1 MLACLEG
8 LNLANN
14 DIGPHIPAGAFDWCP
29 NVRAVSLNDND
40 IISFPDDPCWPQLQ
54 VLNLA
59 NNDLRVV
66 PTLPRCPYVRQIYL
80 DKNELGDDQI
90 PYICR
95 LIDLHPYLIKLKLGH
110 NNFSDAGIAQICE
123 YARAK
128 NPYLF
133 HSSQPT
139 LQATFSQPQS
149 LYGANSQGER
159 NSNPGV
165 VQACWVVEPEP
176 SNGPAFA
183 EAFVVAEVTP
193 VTGLVRPPATLC
205 IRALSQLTVARVRT
219 GGTGGRGGG
228 DCRLRHTR
236 GRRGGPERRA
246 RSWPENECIAALPE
260 QQQWSFRGRFV

>member
-193 VTGLVRPPATLC
+193 VTGLVRPPAALC
-205 IRALSQLTVARVRT
+205 IRALSQLTVARVAQEAPAGVVEAT
-219 GGTGGRGGG
+219 VVSATPVGGVEAPSGG
-228 DCRLRHTR
+228 LEA
-236 GRRGGPERRA
+236 GPKT
-246 RSWPENECIAALPE
+246 N
-260 QQQWSFRGRFV
+260 V